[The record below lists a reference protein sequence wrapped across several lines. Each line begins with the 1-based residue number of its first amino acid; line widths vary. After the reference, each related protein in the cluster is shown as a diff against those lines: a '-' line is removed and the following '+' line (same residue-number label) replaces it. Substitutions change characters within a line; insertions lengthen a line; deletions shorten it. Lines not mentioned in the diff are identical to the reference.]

1 MKKSL
6 ILIMGAATLAMPM
19 HAQEESNASHYS
31 ILDHLTFD
39 LDASVGMENKGMTPT
54 TFNYAL
60 GYQLTPRFYAFAKA
74 EGSINLYK
82 KDDVKTYFKSQ
93 ALGGGVGFKLFNPKT
108 NTQGLDLRFSVTN
121 TIGKTDWKYTAYNAD
136 LILYPNNKKKRVFTP
151 YISLGFK
158 HINSHTPGLSNW
170 NGIMA
175 TIGFRF

>member
-31 ILDHLTFD
+31 ILDHLMFD
-39 LDASVGMENKGMTPT
+39 LDATVGLENKGMTPT
-54 TFNYAL
+54 TLNFAL
-60 GYQLTPRFYAFAKA
+60 GYQLTPRFFAFAKT

-93 ALGGGVGFKLFNPKT
+93 ALGGGLGFKLFNPKT
-108 NTQGLDLRFSVTN
+108 TAQGVDLRLSVTN
-121 TIGKTDWKYTAYNAD
+121 TIGNADWKYTSYNAD
-136 LILYPNNKKKRVFTP
+136 LILYPNCKKSRSVP
-151 YISLGFK
+151 YIGLGFR
-158 HINSHTPGLSNW
+158 HINSHTSGLSNW
-170 NGIMA
+170 NGITG